1 MPPIEAQLLVTK
13 TRAPRLPPGF
23 IARPR
28 LSQWLTEAMR
38 HGVVLL
44 SAPAGYG
51 KTTLL
56 AEALQHTPMPVGWV
70 SLDDDDNDPGTFWL
84 YVISALETV
93 STETCRPILTALQ
106 SPERPP
112 TRWLLTALVNSLSSQ
127 GTDFALVL
135 DDYQAIASPAIHDGI
150 GFIGEH
156 LPPHLH
162 LVIAARADPPLP
174 LARWRARGGLA
185 EIRAEELAFTSA
197 EAAAFLERN
206 TGTALREADVTALQ
220 RRSEGWI
227 AGLKMAALTL
237 TGRKDITSSI
247 KAFSGA
253 NRFILEFLVEE
264 VLDRQSPRVRR
275 FLLET
280 SVVERLSGPLCNAMT
295 GNDDGQSMLEQLESA
310 NLFLTPLDDER
321 RWYRYHQLFA
331 DVLRS
336 RLTASEPEHVGVL
349 HRRASEWLER
359 EGLIDGAIEH
369 SLLGGDGDRAVLLLE
384 EEAPRMLAQG
394 QAARLLRYT
403 GRISEPLLLGSPWLC
418 VSFAWAALMANN
430 QELLLP
436 MLSRTVTA
444 LSDVP
449 EKMTPCSRSNVQ
461 RIKGHLLS
469 IQSFVA
475 RAQGDIP
482 RATGLSEEANRELP
496 GDVPGDRVAHAVN
509 SLNLAACYQESG
521 DIAMAVSFLEELAT
535 AGRAGGFSYA
545 ALAAR
550 ASLAEIE
557 MQLSRL
563 DRAAAICEEAIE
575 QGRRWG
581 GAGPMPGTALSFI
594 VRGRIQYERNDL
606 EGAAASLHEGIEL
619 GEMSE
624 NREPVLKGYLSM
636 AELAQA
642 KGDQDAAVE
651 WLDRAGNLGPW
662 VSLPPEL
669 GQLPARKC
677 KVALHRGDRVAATN
691 WAREQEMSLPMS
703 RQPRYDQELAWLTL
717 VRVRIATGSCR
728 ELPVYLDAFI
738 RNAERQGRTGAV
750 IEGLIL
756 KALCAD
762 RSGASAEAARSFE
775 RAVSLAEPAGYVRIF
790 VDEGSSLT
798 GLLRRLCTEG
808 THRDYATRLLDAMS
822 PEGGSRPGVV
832 ESLSER
838 ECEVLRLIAAGK
850 SNREIACDLFLA
862 TGTVKKHANNIFGK
876 LGVGSR
882 TQAVARA
889 RELGILKK

>member
-1 MPPIEAQLLVTK
+1 M
-13 TRAPRLPPGF
+13 
-23 IARPR
+23 
-28 LSQWLTEAMR
+28 
-38 HGVVLL
+38 
-44 SAPAGYG
+44 
-51 KTTLL
+51 
-56 AEALQHTPMPVGWV
+56 
-70 SLDDDDNDPGTFWL
+70 
-84 YVISALETV
+84 
-93 STETCRPILTALQ
+93 
-106 SPERPP
+106 
-112 TRWLLTALVNSLSSQ
+112 
-127 GTDFALVL
+127 L
-135 DDYQAIASPAIHDGI
+135 DDYQAIASSAIHDGI

-185 EIRAEELAFTSA
+185 EIRAEELAFTSP

-206 TGTALREADVTALQ
+206 TGTALGEADVTALQ
-220 RRSEGWI
+220 RRCEGWI

-237 TGRKDITSSI
+237 SGGKDIARSI

-264 VLDRQSPRVRR
+264 VLDRQSPRVRQ
-275 FLLET
+275 FLLQT

-336 RLTASEPEHVGVL
+336 RLTASEPEHVGGL

-359 EGLIDGAIEH
+359 EGLIDGAIGH

-394 QAARLLRYT
+394 QAARLLRYA

-430 QELLLP
+430 QDLLFP
-436 MLSRTVTA
+436 MLSRTGAA
-444 LSDVP
+444 LSDIP
-449 EKMTPCSRSNVQ
+449 EKMTPCSRNNVQ

-496 GDVPGDRVAHAVN
+496 GAVPGDRVAHAVN

-521 DIAMAVSFLEELAT
+521 DVAMAVPFLEELAA
-535 AGRAGGFSYA
+535 AGRDGGFSYA
-545 ALAAR
+545 ALAAQ
-550 ASLAEIE
+550 ASCAEIE

-563 DRAAAICEEAIE
+563 DRAAVICEEAIE

-581 GAGPMPGTALSFI
+581 GAGPMPGAAPSFI
-594 VRGRIQYERNDL
+594 VAGRIRYERNDL
-606 EGAAASLHEGIEL
+606 DGAAASLHAGIEL

-624 NREPVLKGYLSM
+624 NWEPVLMGYLSM
-636 AELAQA
+636 AELARA
-642 KGDQDAAVE
+642 KGDQDAAVA
-651 WLDRAGNLGPW
+651 WLGRAGNLGPW
-662 VSLPPEL
+662 VSPPPEL
-669 GQLPARKC
+669 RQLPARKC
-677 KVALHRGDRVAATN
+677 RMALRGGDSVAAGS
-691 WAREQEMSLPMS
+691 WAREQELSLPIS
-703 RQPRYDQELAWLTL
+703 QRPKHDQELAWLTL
-717 VRVRIATGSCR
+717 VRVRIATGSCG
-728 ELPVYLDAFI
+728 ELPEYLDAFI
-738 RNAERQGRTGAV
+738 RNAERQGRTGAM

-756 KALCAD
+756 KALSAD
-762 RSGASAEAARSFE
+762 RNGAPAEAAKSLE
-775 RAVSLAEPAGYVRIF
+775 RALSLAEPAGYVRIF
-790 VDEGSSLT
+790 VDEGSPLAE
-798 GLLRRLCTEG
+798 LLRRFGGEG
-808 THRDYATRLLDAMS
+808 ARRDYATRLLDAMP
-822 PEGGSRPGVV
+822 PEGGSRHGSS

-838 ECEVLRLIAAGK
+838 ECEVLRLIAAGR
-850 SNREIACDLFLA
+850 SNKEIAFELFLA

-876 LGVGSR
+876 LGARSR

-889 RELGILKK
+889 RELGILKINP